1 MIKDKRTQFSKTCK
15 RVLAKEKSSNI
26 MKTRKK
32 VEQDN
37 TLDGKSSENMGF
49 ESDDEDTE
57 MPELSSDGSFKKKKF
72 RTRQYS
78 KENKGPFVVCIRAID
93 EKTPLKPMKLTK
105 LIFGTCASEILIRQV
120 NANKMRVTFSP
131 KTPSDESCDVARREA
146 NALPMCEWSS
156 KYRIYIPE
164 KLVEVMGCIAWP
176 TRENIDEFITHGE
189 GKFKN
194 MLLPNVAVL
203 DAMRFIKKI
212 ETPTETKLV
221 QTNVVR
227 ITFSGL
233 VLPEHVNI
241 FGLLIPVR
249 EFKRRQMFCDNCLSY
264 NHTKAHCNNKAKSQ
278 ATNSCLQCQ
287 GDHQSGDKNCPRR
300 KFLEKRDNDRE
311 KNIQKKTYAEMLR
324 QFDPESLMPGEME
337 EESVP
342 LNLGTRK
349 ERHLKRP
356 SNETSTSNDFVS
368 KKFRVN
374 TTPEETPPGFK
385 NPNFIEEDTITS
397 FINSLLN
404 ELELPPFITDLINK
418 FIIPLVHKF
427 VKNITNSFMQKISLL
442 SQ

>member
-120 NANKMRVTFSP
+120 NANKMRVTFSL

-146 NALPMCEWSS
+146 NALPMCEW
-156 KYRIYIPE
+156 
-164 KLVEVMGCIAWP
+164 
-176 TRENIDEFITHGE
+176 
-189 GKFKN
+189 
-194 MLLPNVAVL
+194 
-203 DAMRFIKKI
+203 
-212 ETPTETKLV
+212 
-221 QTNVVR
+221 
-227 ITFSGL
+227 
-233 VLPEHVNI
+233 
-241 FGLLIPVR
+241 
-249 EFKRRQMFCDNCLSY
+249 
-264 NHTKAHCNNKAKSQ
+264 
-278 ATNSCLQCQ
+278 
-287 GDHQSGDKNCPRR
+287 

-368 KKFRVN
+368 KKYRVN